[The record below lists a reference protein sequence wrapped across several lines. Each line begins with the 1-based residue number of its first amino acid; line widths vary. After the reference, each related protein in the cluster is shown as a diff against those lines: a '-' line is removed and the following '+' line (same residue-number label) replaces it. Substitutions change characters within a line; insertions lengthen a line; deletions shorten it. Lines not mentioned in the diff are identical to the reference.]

1 MDTPPGG
8 GAAGGASVPTLDP
21 LLSSETLPLFSLPCG
36 CDFSR
41 RGFFLLSNRLRNFN
55 LFLAAISGGV
65 TTCASGSY
73 AKRPCHG
80 LPS

>member
-1 MDTPPGG
+1 
-8 GAAGGASVPTLDP
+8 
-21 LLSSETLPLFSLPCG
+21 
-36 CDFSR
+36 
-41 RGFFLLSNRLRNFN
+41 LRNFN